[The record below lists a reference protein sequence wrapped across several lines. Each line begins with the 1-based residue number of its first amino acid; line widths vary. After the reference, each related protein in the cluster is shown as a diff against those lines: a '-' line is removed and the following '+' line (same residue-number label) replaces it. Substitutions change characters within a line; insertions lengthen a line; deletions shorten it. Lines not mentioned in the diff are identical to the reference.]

1 MSEEVK
7 REIYKSEAQSV
18 SDAEGDVIDSRGT
31 FIKATKV
38 EKTDDQLLDEEVK
51 NVQADKEL
59 DETEKSYVKRYADL
73 RRYSAKQLKE
83 AEEKYQN
90 DIYALKEKL
99 EATSDGTPLLTDDET
114 NAFIEENP
122 DAYKVVVSLI
132 RKETAKRD
140 QEVARLKKTIT
151 EREKETRRA
160 KAEKVLIKIH
170 PNWEELTG
178 SDEFHTWLSKKSKKT
193 QESVYDNEDNGLL
206 VAEVIDFYL
215 SDTGSSVTKKNINK
229 KAASTLVKTGSPT
242 TMKDEERTF
251 TRSQI
256 QKMTM
261 REYEELELEIK
272 KAQAEGR
279 ILNK

>member
-1 MSEEVK
+1 
-7 REIYKSEAQSV
+7 
-18 SDAEGDVIDSRGT
+18 
-31 FIKATKV
+31 
-38 EKTDDQLLDEEVK
+38 
-51 NVQADKEL
+51 
-59 DETEKSYVKRYADL
+59 
-73 RRYSAKQLKE
+73 
-83 AEEKYQN
+83 
-90 DIYALKEKL
+90 
-99 EATSDGTPLLTDDET
+99 
-114 NAFIEENP
+114 
-122 DAYKVVVSLI
+122 VSLI

-229 KAASTLVKTGSPT
+229 KAASTLVKTGSPA